1 MINEYENIKNKI
13 DEGYKSYL
21 IEPEYNNF
29 GIIYNIV
36 KENLMKK
43 IEQVNLFGDIEVEEC
58 IDYEKILNPEY
69 IKGEIIV
76 TIGNLILLKED
87 NNYSVLNMKKLE
99 GCEVKVKK

>member
-1 MINEYENIKNKI
+1 MINEYENVKNKI

-21 IEPEYNNF
+21 TEPEYNNF
-29 GIIYNIV
+29 EIIYNIV
-36 KENLMKK
+36 KENLIKK

-58 IDYEKILNPEY
+58 IDYEKILNTEH

-99 GCEVKVKK
+99 GWEVKVKK